1 MPWLSVLQFGNII
14 TTPKDPWTDRFRPW
28 SSGMLVGAWS
38 TAVGGACS
46 SVVGGGGVRT
56 ETTACEGGL
65 GGCVGG
71 AGEGV
76 RGGGGSGATV
86 SPGL

>member
-1 MPWLSVLQFGNII
+1 M
-14 TTPKDPWTDRFRPW
+14 
-28 SSGMLVGAWS
+28 GAGP

-46 SVVGGGGVRT
+46 SVGVVVGGGGVRT
-56 ETTACEGGL
+56 ETTAREGGP

-76 RGGGGSGATV
+76 RGGGRSGATV

>member
-1 MPWLSVLQFGNII
+1 
-14 TTPKDPWTDRFRPW
+14 
-28 SSGMLVGAWS
+28 MLVGAGP

-46 SVVGGGGVRT
+46 SVGVVSGVVGRGGVRT
-56 ETTACEGGL
+56 ETTAHEGGP

-76 RGGGGSGATV
+76 RGGGRSGATV